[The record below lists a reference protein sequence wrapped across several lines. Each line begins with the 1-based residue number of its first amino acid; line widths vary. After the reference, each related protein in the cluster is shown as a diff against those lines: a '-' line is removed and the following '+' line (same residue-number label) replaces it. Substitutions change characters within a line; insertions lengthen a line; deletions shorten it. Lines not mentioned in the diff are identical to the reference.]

1 MRKACK
7 SIETPAP
14 DLRRDGLAGAFE
26 RAPVMALIE
35 KALFAMPSE
44 GAYWQAKKASGLKPL
59 PWYGGSRVET
69 YPIDLEAS
77 QIVRWLIDEQRRG
90 TLQVNVAAT
99 RSYVVE
105 AFERADLAQMGE
117 DAADLNDVLAIATLE
132 VRSAG
137 GKNSWVLRI
146 RVEDRVGPRLPEDE
160 DAPDGE
166 EGIDLQTFEADFI
179 KPDPDAAEVTLEAE
193 NAHAKANFTK
203 LFNHMLRN
211 EHGAKR

>member
-1 MRKACK
+1 
-7 SIETPAP
+7 
-14 DLRRDGLAGAFE
+14 
-26 RAPVMALIE
+26 
-35 KALFAMPSE
+35 
-44 GAYWQAKKASGLKPL
+44 
-59 PWYGGSRVET
+59 VET

-90 TLQVNVAAT
+90 TLQFNVAAT

-166 EGIDLQTFEADFI
+166 EDIDLQTFEADFI